1 MLQFFQTAV
10 DDRASAARW
19 VDPPAHKRRPR
30 LEFIVASM
38 LGLAILVFLINP
50 LAAIV
55 LVGVAAVAA
64 LPWVVYQ
71 ASRHPSYLLIVFAV
85 IEAVTASSLISGS
98 DKPIGAFIRYPLGF
112 LFVLPF
118 LRTLWNSG
126 ILTKGGFR
134 DYAIYLAWAMISASY
149 SILPG
154 VSFTRAIAATLPFCA
169 FCVIA
174 TEVRSGEDARRMM
187 GVLLAGCGIVVAMN
201 YVALLFPVEMTWQ
214 PDPDSGLLRFAG
226 YFTEPNELGALVLA
240 TLGAGFCYWPIA
252 SPSKKVL
259 AALTMI
265 GAVVQCAMA
274 DSRSPLVAIAI
285 GCAVHLPFKYRL
297 KGVLAVVALFGIF
310 YYVASAVP
318 SMRIY
323 FDRGDIASFTGR
335 QEAWDFAVRRVK
347 DNPILGYGYEVEG
360 QILKSQYFSGWD
372 EVWNLGY
379 QTSLHDGYVSRAIS
393 LGVPAMLFWL
403 FLTLRPAI
411 SCLFRGRDP
420 WRLRS
425 VVPLALLPVLIL
437 NFTESI
443 SDFRSFSGVLMA
455 LSWAIL
461 ERERLFANA
470 EAAVRVK
477 AVEAAKTSFVKA
489 LQVGAA

>member
-1 MLQFFQTAV
+1 MLQFFQTTV
-10 DDRASAARW
+10 HDRAAATGW
-19 VDPPAHKRRPR
+19 VDPPAHKRIPH
-30 LEFIVASM
+30 LESLAAGVI
-38 LGLAILVFLINP
+38 GLTILVLLINP
-50 LAAIV
+50 FAAEV

-64 LPWVVYQ
+64 LPWVVYHT
-71 ASRHPSYLLIVFAV
+71 SRHPSWLLIVLVV
-85 IEAVTASSLISGS
+85 IEAVTASSFVAGS

-118 LRTLWNSG
+118 LRTLWKSG
-126 ILTKGGFR
+126 ILSKGGFR
-134 DYAIYLAWAMISASY
+134 DYSIYLAWAMISASY

-187 GVLLAGCGIVVAMN
+187 GVLLAGCGIVVAVN
-201 YVALLFPVEMTWQ
+201 YLALLIPMDMTWQ

-226 YFTEPNELGALVLA
+226 YFTEPNELGALILA
-240 TLGAGFCYWPIA
+240 TLGAGFCYWPVA
-252 SPSKKVL
+252 SRSKKVL

-265 GAVVQCAMA
+265 GAVVQCVMA

-285 GCAVHLPFKYRL
+285 GCAVYLPFKYRL
-297 KGVLAVVALFGIF
+297 KGVLAVMALFGIF
-310 YYVASAVP
+310 CYVASAVP
-318 SMRIY
+318 SMRTY

-335 QEAWDFAVRRVK
+335 QEAWDFAVRRIK
-347 DNPILGYGYEVEG
+347 ENPILGYGYEVEG

-403 FLTLRPAI
+403 FLTLRPAM

-425 VVPLALLPVLIL
+425 VVPLALLPVLTL
-437 NFTESI
+437 NFTESV

-461 ERERLFANA
+461 ERERFFAKA
-470 EAAVRVK
+470 EAAMRVK
-477 AVEAAKTSFVKA
+477 SVEAAKTSFVKA